1 MNSAIATAFGDQSRA
16 FHAIIRLGLR
26 CTTAVEFSG
35 DFQLGESG
43 IARDRHTAIAA
54 IDQQLSTVGDG
65 GIGDDGNAA
74 VVGVG
79 NNAVCNGDASG
90 DDSQSYDR

>member
-1 MNSAIATAFGDQSRA
+1 M
-16 FHAIIRLGLR
+16 
-26 CTTAVEFSG
+26 EFSG

-43 IARDRHTAIAA
+43 IARDRHSAIAA

-74 VVGVG
+74 VIGVS
-79 NNAVCNGDASG
+79 NIAVCNGDASG
-90 DDSQSYDR
+90 DGKHRAYQCRSPSNVGKRCTNVFH

>member
-1 MNSAIATAFGDQSRA
+1 MNPAIATAFGDQSRA

-43 IARDRHTAIAA
+43 IARDRHSAVTA
-54 IDQQLSTVGDG
+54 IDQQLST
-65 GIGDDGNAA
+65 IGDRGTGDDSNAA
-74 VVGVG
+74 VVGVC
-79 NNAVCNGDASG
+79 NNAVCNGDTSG
-90 DDSQSYDR
+90 DSHQSYD